1 MKAVVLSSLL
11 NFKKRICLSLTVF
24 FVFFATIFNSANAT
38 PYANIGTRSRSALVN
53 KVYIGF
59 DARFVDYRF
68 GKGEK
73 KDMIYKSNVLRRFEN
88 FDINIGWRITK
99 NVALEG
105 GYMYFGN
112 MSSVAG
118 SKLKTH
124 GGYIDLVFLTPFIET
139 KWFGLEMYFTAG
151 GVAMKSKYSGSKWK
165 FGGKAGL
172 GLQTTIYGSLA
183 IRLGA
188 EYIYPTDKA
197 LAKNGFL
204 AGKLGV
210 AYYFSL

>member
-1 MKAVVLSSLL
+1 MNVVSSL
-11 NFKKRICLSLTVF
+11 NFRHNLKKACFWALLCTAVF
-24 FVFFATIFNSANAT
+24 TFNQKHANAT
-38 PYANIGTRSRSALVN
+38 YANIGTRSRSALVN
-53 KVYIGF
+53 KVYVGF
-59 DARFVDYRF
+59 DARMVVYRF

-88 FDINIGWRITK
+88 FDINLGWRITK
-99 NVALEG
+99 YVALEG

-112 MSSVAG
+112 MSNAVG

-124 GGYIDLVFLTPFIET
+124 GGYIDLVFLAPFIET
-139 KWFGLEMYFTAG
+139 KWFGLEMYFSAG

-183 IRLGA
+183 VRLGA

>member
-1 MKAVVLSSLL
+1 MYVVSSL
-11 NFKKRICLSLTVF
+11 NFRNNLKKACFWALLCTV
-24 FVFFATIFNSANAT
+24 VFTFNQKHADAA
-38 PYANIGTRSRSALVN
+38 YVNIGTRSRSALVN
-53 KVYIGF
+53 KVYVGF
-59 DARFVDYRF
+59 DTRFVAYRF

-112 MSSVAG
+112 MSNVAG

-124 GGYIDLVFLTPFIET
+124 GGYIDLVFLTPFLET
-139 KWFGLEMYFTAG
+139 KWFGLEMYLSAG

-183 IRLGA
+183 VRLGA
-188 EYIYPTDKA
+188 EYIYPTDKV

-204 AGKLGV
+204 AGKLGI

>member
-11 NFKKRICLSLTVF
+11 NFKKRIGL
-24 FVFFATIFNSANAT
+24 FAVLYAILFSIASSSSNAAYT
-38 PYANIGTRSRSALVN
+38 NIGTRSRSALVN
-53 KVYIGF
+53 KVYVGF
-59 DARFVDYRF
+59 DTRFVAYRF

-88 FDINIGWRITK
+88 FDINLGWRITK

-124 GGYIDLVFLTPFIET
+124 GGYIDLVFLTPFLET
-139 KWFGLEMYFTAG
+139 KWFGLEMYLSAG

-183 IRLGA
+183 VRLGA
-188 EYIYPTDKA
+188 EYIYPTDKV